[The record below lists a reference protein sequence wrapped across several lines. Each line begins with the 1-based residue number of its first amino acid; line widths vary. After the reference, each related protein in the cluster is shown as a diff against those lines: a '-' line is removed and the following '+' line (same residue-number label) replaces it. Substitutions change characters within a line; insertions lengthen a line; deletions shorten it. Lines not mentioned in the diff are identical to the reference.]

1 MPHGQ
6 HLIVLHTTSVL
17 LLAPLQT
24 LLLLLLLLLLPAMGA
39 VGRPDPP
46 HCLPSCYLFCVASLP
61 CCLSPA
67 ASPKA

>member
-24 LLLLLLLLLLPAMGA
+24 LLLLLPAKGA

>member
-6 HLIVLHTTSVL
+6 HLIVLRTTTVL

-24 LLLLLLLLLLPAMGA
+24 LLLLQLLPAMGA